1 MTWLLPVVL
10 MVASAAPLQS
20 HNPATDNFSRPNSAV
35 RTGFDPALRLT
46 IDNSQVRVFRLDLAT
61 NGSAEVSRGIRDYVL
76 LSLTGGALEVGPPGR
91 SYSLD
96 MQPGEP
102 AVLKGGWPHTLRS
115 HSGQPSSWVL
125 LELRSPLAP
134 EKAVC
139 GLAAARCT
147 QFRFGKT
154 DEGEYDESLL
164 FETAS
169 VRLSR
174 LELGGG
180 ASLPTHHDRMDHV
193 VVPLGNSRVQIN
205 GGEII
210 SKAGEPIW
218 VRGGFPEFR
227 NTSGQPS
234 RFVILEIK

>member
-1 MTWLLPVVL
+1 MTWLFPVVL

-20 HNPATDNFSRPNSAV
+20 RQPAADNFSRPNSAV
-35 RTGFDPALRLT
+35 RGSLDPALRLA

-61 NGSAEVSRGIRDYVL
+61 NGSAEVSRDIRDYVL
-76 LSLTGGALEVGPPGR
+76 LSLTGGLREVGPSGR

-102 AVLKGGWPHTLRS
+102 AVLKGGWSHTLRS

-125 LELRSPLAP
+125 LELRSSLAP

-139 GLAAARCT
+139 GLAAAHCT

-154 DEGEYDESLL
+154 DQGEYDESLL
-164 FETAS
+164 FETTS

-180 ASLPTHHDRMDHV
+180 ANLTTHRDRMDHV
-193 VVPLGNSRVQIN
+193 VVPLANSKVQVN
-205 GGEII
+205 GGEIV

-218 VRGGFPEFR
+218 SRGGFPEFR
-227 NTSGQPS
+227 NTSGQSS

>member
-1 MTWLLPVVL
+1 MTWLFPVVL
-10 MVASAAPLQS
+10 MVASAAPQQS
-20 HNPATDNFSRPNSAV
+20 HKPAADNFSRPNSPL
-35 RTGFDPALRLT
+35 RTSFDPALRLAL
-46 IDNSQVRVFRLDLAT
+46 DNSQVRVFRLDLAT
-61 NGSAEVSRGIRDYVL
+61 NGSAEVSRDIRDYVL
-76 LSLTGGALEVGPPGR
+76 LSLTGGSLEVGPPGR

-102 AVLKGGWPHTLRS
+102 AVLKGGWSHTLRS

-125 LELRSPLAP
+125 LELRSSLAP
-134 EKAVC
+134 EKALC
-139 GLAAARCT
+139 GLAAANCT

-154 DEGEYDESLL
+154 DQGEYDESLL
-164 FETAS
+164 FETTS

-174 LELGGG
+174 LELGG
-180 ASLPTHHDRMDHV
+180 ANLPTHRDRMDHV
-193 VVPLGNSRVQIN
+193 VVPLGNSKVQLN

-210 SKAGEPIW
+210 AKAGEPIW